1 MNNEY
6 ADNIRKKVKKAL
18 KPNKARSWH
27 SIGVAN
33 TCACL
38 AMRYNLDVQDAY
50 VAGLLHDCAKCFSD
64 DELLALCSDNNIE
77 ISEYE
82 QKSPYLLHGK
92 LGAYYADTV
101 YGVKNKN
108 IQDAILYH
116 TTGRAD
122 MSLLEEIVFIADYIE
137 PFRNRADNLEIVR
150 NKAFT
155 DIKEAVYI
163 VARDTIEYLKER
175 NRTIEPH
182 TIETY
187 RFYKKL
193 FEK

>member
-1 MNNEY
+1 
-6 ADNIRKKVKKAL
+6 
-18 KPNKARSWH
+18 
-27 SIGVAN
+27 
-33 TCACL
+33 
-38 AMRYNLDVQDAY
+38 
-50 VAGLLHDCAKCFSD
+50 
-64 DELLALCSDNNIE
+64 
-77 ISEYE
+77 
-82 QKSPYLLHGK
+82 
-92 LGAYYADTV
+92 
-101 YGVKNKN
+101 
-108 IQDAILYH
+108 
-116 TTGRAD
+116 

-187 RFYKKL
+187 HFYKKL

>member
-6 ADNIRKKVKKAL
+6 ADNLRKKVKKAL
-18 KPNKARSWH
+18 KPDKARYWH

-64 DELLALCSDNNIE
+64 DELLALCSDNNIT

-92 LGAYYADTV
+92 LGAYYAGTI
-101 YGVKNKN
+101 YGVENKD
-108 IQDAILYH
+108 IQNAILYH
-116 TTGRAD
+116 TTGKAD

-150 NKAFT
+150 NKAFI

-163 VARDTIEYLKER
+163 VARDTIEYLKES

-187 RFYKKL
+187 HFYKQL

>member
-18 KPNKARSWH
+18 KPNKARYWH

-187 RFYKKL
+187 HFYKQL